1 LPTKILYAVLNW
13 GLGHASRSI
22 PIIQSLLKK
31 NIELVIAS
39 DGEAL
44 VLLQKEFPSLT
55 FEVLPSYN
63 VQYAENAKNFDKAIF
78 FQLGK
83 FGKTVK
89 EENKL
94 TDLLIRKHNL
104 THLISDNRYGVY
116 SKTIPSTI
124 ICHQINLQH
133 KIVFVKKQMNK
144 VHFSLLKKF
153 TEIWVP
159 DFEDKMAIAPNISI
173 LEFKNKSIASKLK
186 YIGLLSRMEKNE
198 PELNQNIVSIILSG
212 PEPQRTILEEELLEQ
227 ITTLKEHF
235 VLVRGTEIFE
245 KAIQEKEN
253 LKVFSLLKTAE
264 LNELINQSKLV
275 ICRAGYSSIMDL
287 LKLEKPAIII
297 PTPGQTEQEY
307 LATHLQNKNWFYS
320 SLQEKLILKKA
331 LQESQNYTLPKKHF
345 SEEELEK
352 TIANFLSLQ

>member
-1 LPTKILYAVLNW
+1 MPTKILYAVLNW

-83 FGKTVK
+83 FGKTIK

-133 KIVFVKKQMNK
+133 KIVFVKKQINK

-159 DFEDKMAIAPNISI
+159 DFENELAIASNISS
-173 LEFKNKSIASKLK
+173 LEFKNESIFRKLK
-186 YIGLLSRMEKNE
+186 YIGLLSRMKKNKLD
-198 PELNQNIVSIILSG
+198 LNKKFISIILSG
-212 PEPQRTILEEELLEQ
+212 PEPQRTILEKGLVNALKGRAEKSLIVLGKPELNTTEQ
-227 ITTLKEHF
+227 LGNLTLKSH
-235 VLVRGTEIFE
+235 LNA
-245 KAIQEKEN
+245 K
-253 LKVFSLLKTAE
+253 E
-264 LNELINQSKLV
+264 LNTAILQSELIF
-275 ICRAGYSSIMDL
+275 CRPGYSTVMDL
-287 LKLEKPAIII
+287 AKLEKKAIFI

-307 LATHLQNKNWFYS
+307 LA
-320 SLQEKLILKKA
+320 
-331 LQESQNYTLPKKHF
+331 
-345 SEEELEK
+345 
-352 TIANFLSLQ
+352 ANFMQKGMCYAQKQADFDFDLAIQENKQYTGFSKFENKPTDWANLFCLFEGE

>member
-1 LPTKILYAVLNW
+1 MPTKILYAVLNW

-83 FGKTVK
+83 FGKTIK

-133 KIVFVKKQMNK
+133 KIVFVKKQINK

-159 DFEDKMAIAPNISI
+159 DFENELAIASNISS
-173 LEFKNKSIASKLK
+173 LEFKNESIFRKLK
-186 YIGLLSRMEKNE
+186 YIGLLSRMKKNKLD
-198 PELNQNIVSIILSG
+198 LNKKFISIILSG
-212 PEPQRTILEEELLEQ
+212 PEPQRTILEEKLLNE
-227 ITTLKEHF
+227 ISTINENF
-235 VLVRGTEIFE
+235 ILVRGTEIFE
-245 KAIQEKEN
+245 NSIQEKPN
-253 LKVFSLLKTAE
+253 LKVYSLLKTEE
-264 LNELINQSKLV
+264 LNALINQSKIV
-275 ICRAGYSSIMDL
+275 VCRAGYSSIMDL
-287 LKLEKPAIII
+287 LKLEKPAILI

-307 LATHLQNKNWFYS
+307 LATHLKNKNWFYS
-320 SLQEKLILKKA
+320 HPQEKLNLKEA
-331 LQESQNYTLPKKHF
+331 LLKSQNYSLPKEKF
-345 SEEELEK
+345 SQNKLEK
-352 TIANFLSLQ
+352 TLANFLSL